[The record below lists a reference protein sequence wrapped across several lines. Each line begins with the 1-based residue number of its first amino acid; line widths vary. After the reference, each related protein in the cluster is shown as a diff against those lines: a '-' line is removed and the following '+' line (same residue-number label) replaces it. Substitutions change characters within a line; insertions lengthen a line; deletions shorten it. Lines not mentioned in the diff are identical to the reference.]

1 MLSLYHCTLSLLKI
15 AGQQDTYISLDSKC
29 LKQCHRTTYSYITA
43 FSFETGNNLTV
54 LSELGHLCL
63 VFFFQSMLWGNFA
76 AFVAL
81 LQK

>member
-15 AGQQDTYISLDSKC
+15 AGQQDTYISLDSEC
-29 LKQCHRTTYSYITA
+29 PKQCHRTTYSYITV

-63 VFFFQSMLWGNFA
+63 VFLLQSMHWGNFA
-76 AFVAL
+76 AFVTL